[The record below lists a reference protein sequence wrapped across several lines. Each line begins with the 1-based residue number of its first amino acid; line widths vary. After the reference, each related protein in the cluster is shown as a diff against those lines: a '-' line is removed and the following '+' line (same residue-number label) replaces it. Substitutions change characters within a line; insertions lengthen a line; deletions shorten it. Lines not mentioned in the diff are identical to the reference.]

1 MRSTR
6 NTAKEKIIDAAWE
19 LFQEVGYENATV
31 NDIIKKS
38 GTSRGAFY
46 HHFRAKEDLLF
57 QMAWYFDQ
65 GYEGW
70 LENQPQDQNPI
81 TTLYKFLIFTL
92 ESVENSKYKDFLSQL
107 YGYEV
112 MTDGNRPIIDEQRL
126 YFKTLL
132 SLCADARNKKLISEE
147 WSGVHPGQNTGRT
160 GQRPDLQLAS
170 GKMPLLPDP
179 HCRTGL
185 QISSEEHCYNRC
197 GSYII
202 EISQVD
208 NWQQSC

>member
-6 NTAKEKIIDAAWE
+6 NTAKEKIIDAAWK

-70 LENQPQDQNPI
+70 LENQPEDQNPI

-132 SLCADARNKKLISEE
+132 NLCADARNKKLISEE
-147 WSGVHPGQNTGRT
+147 WSEYTLARTLAGLGRGLT
-160 GQRPDLQLAS
+160 YNWLLERCRYSLTRTAERVFKSLLKSIATIDVDL
-170 GKMPLLPDP
+170 
-179 HCRTGL
+179 T
-185 QISSEEHCYNRC
+185 
-197 GSYII
+197 
-202 EISQVD
+202 
-208 NWQQSC
+208 

>member
-1 MRSTR
+1 MRTMR

-31 NDIIKKS
+31 NDIIERS

-70 LENQPQDQNPI
+70 LDDQPEDQNPI
-81 TTLYKFLIFTL
+81 TTLYKYLIYTM
-92 ESVENSKYKDFLSQL
+92 EAVENSKYKEFLSQL

-126 YFKTLL
+126 YFQTLL
-132 SLCADARNKKLISEE
+132 KLCAEARTEKLISED
-147 WSGVHPGQNTGRT
+147 WSEYTLARTLAGLGRGLT
-160 GQRPDLQLAS
+160 YNWLLERCRYSLTRTAERVFKSLLKSISTVDVDL
-170 GKMPLLPDP
+170 
-179 HCRTGL
+179 
-185 QISSEEHCYNRC
+185 N
-197 GSYII
+197 
-202 EISQVD
+202 
-208 NWQQSC
+208 

>member
-1 MRSTR
+1 M
-6 NTAKEKIIDAAWE
+6 
-19 LFQEVGYENATV
+19 
-31 NDIIKKS
+31 
-38 GTSRGAFY
+38 
-46 HHFRAKEDLLF
+46 F

-112 MTDGNRPIIDEQRL
+112 MTDGDRPIIDEQRL

-147 WSGVHPGQNTGRT
+147 WSEYTLARTLAGLGRGLT
-160 GQRPDLQLAS
+160 YNWLLEKCRYSLTRTAERVFRSLLKSIATMDVDL
-170 GKMPLLPDP
+170 
-179 HCRTGL
+179 T
-185 QISSEEHCYNRC
+185 
-197 GSYII
+197 
-202 EISQVD
+202 
-208 NWQQSC
+208 

>member
-1 MRSTR
+1 MRTTR

-31 NDIIKKS
+31 NDIIERS

-70 LENQPQDQNPI
+70 LEDQPEDQDPI
-81 TTLYKFLIFTL
+81 TTLYKYLIYTM
-92 ESVENSKYKDFLSQL
+92 EAVENSKYKEFLSQL

-126 YFKTLL
+126 YFQTLL
-132 SLCADARNKKLISEE
+132 KLCAEARNEKLISED
-147 WSGVHPGQNTGRT
+147 WSEYTLARTLAGLGRGLT
-160 GQRPDLQLAS
+160 YNWLLERCRYSLTRTAERVFKSLLKSISTIDVDL
-170 GKMPLLPDP
+170 
-179 HCRTGL
+179 
-185 QISSEEHCYNRC
+185 N
-197 GSYII
+197 
-202 EISQVD
+202 
-208 NWQQSC
+208 

>member
-1 MRSTR
+1 MRTTR

-31 NDIIKKS
+31 NDIIERS

-70 LENQPQDQNPI
+70 LEDQPEDQDPI
-81 TTLYKFLIFTL
+81 TTLYKYLIYTM
-92 ESVENSKYKDFLSQL
+92 EAVENSKYKEFLSQL

-126 YFKTLL
+126 YFQTLL
-132 SLCADARNKKLISEE
+132 KLCAEARTEKLISED
-147 WSGVHPGQNTGRT
+147 WSEYTLARTLAGLGRGLT
-160 GQRPDLQLAS
+160 YNWLLERCRYSLTRTAERVFKSLLKSISTVDVDL
-170 GKMPLLPDP
+170 
-179 HCRTGL
+179 
-185 QISSEEHCYNRC
+185 N
-197 GSYII
+197 
-202 EISQVD
+202 
-208 NWQQSC
+208 

>member
-147 WSGVHPGQNTGRT
+147 WSEYTLARTLAGLGRGLT
-160 GQRPDLQLAS
+160 YNWLLEKCRYSLTRTAERVFRSLLKSIATIDVDL
-170 GKMPLLPDP
+170 
-179 HCRTGL
+179 T
-185 QISSEEHCYNRC
+185 
-197 GSYII
+197 
-202 EISQVD
+202 
-208 NWQQSC
+208 

>member
-1 MRSTR
+1 MGGHQKLRSTR

-70 LENQPQDQNPI
+70 LENQPEDQNPI

-147 WSGVHPGQNTGRT
+147 WSEYTLARTLAGLGRGLT
-160 GQRPDLQLAS
+160 YNWLLEKCRYSLTRTAERVFRSLLKSIATIDVDL
-170 GKMPLLPDP
+170 
-179 HCRTGL
+179 T
-185 QISSEEHCYNRC
+185 
-197 GSYII
+197 
-202 EISQVD
+202 
-208 NWQQSC
+208 

>member
-1 MRSTR
+1 MRTTR

-31 NDIIKKS
+31 NDIIRRS

-70 LENQPQDQNPI
+70 LEEQPEDQDPI
-81 TTLYKFLIFTL
+81 TTLYKFLIYTM
-92 ESVENSKYKDFLSQL
+92 EAVENSKYKDFLSQL

-132 SLCADARNKKLISEE
+132 KLCSDARNEKLITEDWSEYTLARTLA
-147 WSGVHPGQNTGRT
+147 GLGRGLT
-160 GQRPDLQLAS
+160 YNWLLERCRYSLTRTAERVFKSLLKSISTIDVDL
-170 GKMPLLPDP
+170 K
-179 HCRTGL
+179 
-185 QISSEEHCYNRC
+185 
-197 GSYII
+197 
-202 EISQVD
+202 
-208 NWQQSC
+208 

>member
-70 LENQPQDQNPI
+70 LENQPEDQNPI

-147 WSGVHPGQNTGRT
+147 WSEYTLARTLAGLGRGLT
-160 GQRPDLQLAS
+160 YNWLLERCRYSLTRTAERVFKSLLKSIATIDVDL
-170 GKMPLLPDP
+170 K
-179 HCRTGL
+179 
-185 QISSEEHCYNRC
+185 
-197 GSYII
+197 
-202 EISQVD
+202 
-208 NWQQSC
+208 

>member
-6 NTAKEKIIDAAWE
+6 NTAKEKIIDVAWE

-70 LENQPQDQNPI
+70 LENQPEDQNPI

-147 WSGVHPGQNTGRT
+147 WSEYTLARTLAGLGRGLT
-160 GQRPDLQLAS
+160 YNWLLEKCRYSLTRTAERVFRSLLKSIATIDVDL
-170 GKMPLLPDP
+170 
-179 HCRTGL
+179 T
-185 QISSEEHCYNRC
+185 
-197 GSYII
+197 
-202 EISQVD
+202 
-208 NWQQSC
+208 

>member
-19 LFQEVGYENATV
+19 LFQKVGYENATV

-112 MTDGNRPIIDEQRL
+112 MTDGDRPIIDEQRL

-147 WSGVHPGQNTGRT
+147 WSEYTLARTLAGLGRGLT
-160 GQRPDLQLAS
+160 YNWLLEKCRYSLTRTAERVFRSLLKSIATIDVDL
-170 GKMPLLPDP
+170 
-179 HCRTGL
+179 T
-185 QISSEEHCYNRC
+185 
-197 GSYII
+197 
-202 EISQVD
+202 
-208 NWQQSC
+208 

>member
-70 LENQPQDQNPI
+70 LENQPEDQNPI

-132 SLCADARNKKLISEE
+132 SLCADARNIKLISEE
-147 WSGVHPGQNTGRT
+147 WSEYTLARTLAGLGRGLT
-160 GQRPDLQLAS
+160 YIWLLEKCRYSLTRTAERVFRSLLKSIATIDVDL
-170 GKMPLLPDP
+170 
-179 HCRTGL
+179 T
-185 QISSEEHCYNRC
+185 
-197 GSYII
+197 
-202 EISQVD
+202 
-208 NWQQSC
+208 

>member
-1 MRSTR
+1 MRTTR
-6 NTAKEKIIDAAWE
+6 NTAREKIIDAAWE

-31 NDIIKKS
+31 NDIIERS

-70 LENQPQDQNPI
+70 LEDQPEDQDPI
-81 TTLYKFLIFTL
+81 TTLYKYLIYTM
-92 ESVENSKYKDFLSQL
+92 EAVENSKYKEFLSQL

-126 YFKTLL
+126 YFQTLL
-132 SLCADARNKKLISEE
+132 KLCAEARNEKLISED
-147 WSGVHPGQNTGRT
+147 WSEYTLARTLAGLGRGLT
-160 GQRPDLQLAS
+160 YNWLLERCRYSLTRTAERVFKSLLKSISTIDVDL
-170 GKMPLLPDP
+170 
-179 HCRTGL
+179 
-185 QISSEEHCYNRC
+185 N
-197 GSYII
+197 
-202 EISQVD
+202 
-208 NWQQSC
+208 

>member
-112 MTDGNRPIIDEQRL
+112 MTDGDRPIIDEQRL

-147 WSGVHPGQNTGRT
+147 WSEYTLARTLAGLGRGLT
-160 GQRPDLQLAS
+160 YNWLLEKCRYSLTRTAERVFRSLLKSIATIDVDL
-170 GKMPLLPDP
+170 
-179 HCRTGL
+179 T
-185 QISSEEHCYNRC
+185 
-197 GSYII
+197 
-202 EISQVD
+202 
-208 NWQQSC
+208 

>member
-46 HHFRAKEDLLF
+46 HHFRAKQHLSF

-70 LENQPQDQNPI
+70 LENQPEDQNPI

-147 WSGVHPGQNTGRT
+147 WSEYTLARTLAGLGRGLT
-160 GQRPDLQLAS
+160 YNWLLEKCRYSLTRTAERVFRSLLKSIATIDVDL
-170 GKMPLLPDP
+170 
-179 HCRTGL
+179 T
-185 QISSEEHCYNRC
+185 
-197 GSYII
+197 
-202 EISQVD
+202 
-208 NWQQSC
+208 

>member
-70 LENQPQDQNPI
+70 LENQPEDQNPI

-147 WSGVHPGQNTGRT
+147 WSEYTLARTLAGLGRGLT
-160 GQRPDLQLAS
+160 YNWLLEKYRYSLTRTAERVFRSLLKSIATIDVDL
-170 GKMPLLPDP
+170 
-179 HCRTGL
+179 T
-185 QISSEEHCYNRC
+185 
-197 GSYII
+197 
-202 EISQVD
+202 
-208 NWQQSC
+208 

>member
-31 NDIIKKS
+31 NDIFKKS

-70 LENQPQDQNPI
+70 LENQPEDQNPI

-112 MTDGNRPIIDEQRL
+112 MTAGNRPIIDEQRL

-147 WSGVHPGQNTGRT
+147 WSEYTLARTLAGLGRGLT
-160 GQRPDLQLAS
+160 YNWLLEKCRYSLTRTAERVFRSLLKSIAAIDVDL
-170 GKMPLLPDP
+170 
-179 HCRTGL
+179 T
-185 QISSEEHCYNRC
+185 
-197 GSYII
+197 
-202 EISQVD
+202 
-208 NWQQSC
+208 

>member
-147 WSGVHPGQNTGRT
+147 WSEYTLARTLAGLGRGLT
-160 GQRPDLQLAS
+160 YNWLLEKCRYSLTRTAERVFRSLLKSIATIEVDL
-170 GKMPLLPDP
+170 
-179 HCRTGL
+179 T
-185 QISSEEHCYNRC
+185 
-197 GSYII
+197 
-202 EISQVD
+202 
-208 NWQQSC
+208 

>member
-1 MRSTR
+1 MRSTK

-57 QMAWYFDQ
+57 QMVWYFDQ

-70 LENQPQDQNPI
+70 LENQPEDQNPI

-147 WSGVHPGQNTGRT
+147 WSEYTLARTLAGLGRGLT
-160 GQRPDLQLAS
+160 YNWLLEKCRYSLTRTAERVFRSLLKSIATIDVDL
-170 GKMPLLPDP
+170 
-179 HCRTGL
+179 T
-185 QISSEEHCYNRC
+185 
-197 GSYII
+197 
-202 EISQVD
+202 
-208 NWQQSC
+208 

>member
-70 LENQPQDQNPI
+70 LENQPEDQNPI

-92 ESVENSKYKDFLSQL
+92 ESVENSKYKVFLSQL

-147 WSGVHPGQNTGRT
+147 WSEYTLARTLAGLGRGLT
-160 GQRPDLQLAS
+160 YNWLLEKCRYSLTRTAERVFRSLLKSIATIDVDL
-170 GKMPLLPDP
+170 
-179 HCRTGL
+179 T
-185 QISSEEHCYNRC
+185 
-197 GSYII
+197 
-202 EISQVD
+202 
-208 NWQQSC
+208 

>member
-1 MRSTR
+1 MRTTR

-31 NDIIKKS
+31 NDIIERS

-46 HHFRAKEDLLF
+46 HHFRVKEDLLF

-70 LENQPQDQNPI
+70 LENQPEDQDPI
-81 TTLYKFLIFTL
+81 TTLYKFLIYTM
-92 ESVENSKYKDFLSQL
+92 EAVENSKYKEFLSQL

-126 YFKTLL
+126 YFQTLL
-132 SLCADARNKKLISEE
+132 KLCAEARNEKLISED
-147 WSGVHPGQNTGRT
+147 WSEYTLARTLAGLGRGLT
-160 GQRPDLQLAS
+160 YNWLLERCRYSLTRTAERVFKSLLKSISTIDVDL
-170 GKMPLLPDP
+170 
-179 HCRTGL
+179 
-185 QISSEEHCYNRC
+185 N
-197 GSYII
+197 
-202 EISQVD
+202 
-208 NWQQSC
+208 

>member
-6 NTAKEKIIDAAWE
+6 NTSKEKIIDAAWE

-70 LENQPQDQNPI
+70 LENQPEDQNPI

-147 WSGVHPGQNTGRT
+147 WSEYTLARTLAGLGRGLT
-160 GQRPDLQLAS
+160 YNWLLEKCRYSLTRTAERVFRSLLKSIATIDVDL
-170 GKMPLLPDP
+170 
-179 HCRTGL
+179 T
-185 QISSEEHCYNRC
+185 
-197 GSYII
+197 
-202 EISQVD
+202 
-208 NWQQSC
+208 

>member
-6 NTAKEKIIDAAWE
+6 NTAKEKIVGAAWE

-70 LENQPQDQNPI
+70 LENQPEDQNPI

-147 WSGVHPGQNTGRT
+147 WSEYTLARTLAGLGRGLT
-160 GQRPDLQLAS
+160 YNWLLERCRYSLTRTAERVFKSLLKSIATIDVDL
-170 GKMPLLPDP
+170 K
-179 HCRTGL
+179 
-185 QISSEEHCYNRC
+185 
-197 GSYII
+197 
-202 EISQVD
+202 
-208 NWQQSC
+208 

>member
-70 LENQPQDQNPI
+70 LENQPEDQNPI

-147 WSGVHPGQNTGRT
+147 WSEYTLARTLAGLGRGLT
-160 GQRPDLQLAS
+160 YNWLLEKCRYSLTRTAERVFKSLLKSIATIDVDL
-170 GKMPLLPDP
+170 
-179 HCRTGL
+179 T
-185 QISSEEHCYNRC
+185 
-197 GSYII
+197 
-202 EISQVD
+202 
-208 NWQQSC
+208 